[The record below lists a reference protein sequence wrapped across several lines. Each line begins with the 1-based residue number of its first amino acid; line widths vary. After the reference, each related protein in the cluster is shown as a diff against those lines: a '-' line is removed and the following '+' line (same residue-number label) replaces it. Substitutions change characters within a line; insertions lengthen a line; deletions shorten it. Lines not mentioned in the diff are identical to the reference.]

1 MYITNF
7 WFWSSLFW
15 IWILILYLIC
25 RSCLNRYNSKILSRS
40 YQLDSNEFQILFE
53 RVFSTHQHSLQ
64 CGWQPCLKVSKP
76 NFLKWIKKKLFQ
88 FRFKI
93 GHLKSSDE
101 RTIVSP
107 KFVTSLTDKRIRDVS
122 TSDAAIVVMLESGDV
137 IALNDFA
144 TRRIMSTKQFDVVK
158 MVATGGHLDSRVV
171 PNTDLVSWPDFYAF
185 RHTQLPRTAS
195 NRMTV

>member
-1 MYITNF
+1 MGVFYTLTIFT
-7 WFWSSLFW
+7 
-15 IWILILYLIC
+15 IIL
-25 RSCLNRYNSKILSRS
+25 KLSIS
-40 YQLDSNEFQILFE
+40 FFQ
-53 RVFSTHQHSLQ
+53 
-64 CGWQPCLKVSKP
+64 
-76 NFLKWIKKKLFQ
+76 
-88 FRFKI
+88 I

-158 MVATGGHLDSRVV
+158 MVATGGHLDSRVA
-171 PNTDLVSWPDFYAF
+171 PNTDLVSCSYFY
-185 RHTQLPRTAS
+185 RLHSKSRLT
-195 NRMTV
+195 